1 MTQIQHVSLPHNPD
15 ISTHPFIMGVK
26 KNERKPL
33 APEFNGIRP
42 PSVISIE
49 NFDDEVID
57 DKGFKQ
63 YQTAFM
69 TWWYTLSPSRRIIYL
84 SSVALAIVGVV
95 VGITIGVTS
104 GGNGAS
110 APVPSPVSAPMPTNS
125 GPLLDDPAYRESNIM
140 AQIQRISSSAD
151 LENQT
156 SPQYKAFR
164 WMIDTDP
171 LKVQSRSASLQ
182 QRYASTVLFFA
193 LNGTAWK
200 NPWFDV
206 NDSSTPNS
214 ECLWYGVEC
223 DQDNQIQ
230 SFFLNE
236 NGLKGQLPSKEL
248 AALSHLK
255 KIDLRGNSIS
265 GTVPNE
271 LGELSHLSTY
281 FTALLLLVRK
291 WVHSHHQCSC
301 GASE

>member
-1 MTQIQHVSLPHNPD
+1 
-15 ISTHPFIMGVK
+15 MGVK

-42 PSVISIE
+42 PSVISVE
-49 NFDDEVID
+49 NFDDEVTD
-57 DKGFKQ
+57 DLGIKR

-84 SSVALAIVGVV
+84 SSVALAIVGIV

-110 APVPSPVSAPMPTNS
+110 SPVPSPVSAPMPTNS
-125 GPLLDDPAYRESNIM
+125 GPLLDNPADRESNIM
-140 AQIQRISSSAD
+140 AQIERISSSAD
-151 LENQT
+151 LDDKT
-156 SPQYKAFR
+156 SPQYKASR
-164 WMIDTDP
+164 WIVDADP

-182 QRYASTVLFFA
+182 QRYASAVLFFA
-193 LNGTAWK
+193 LNGTSWK
-200 NPWFDV
+200 NPWIDV
-206 NDSSTPNS
+206 SDSSTPVS
-214 ECLWYGVEC
+214 ECLWFGVEC

-255 KIDLRGNSIS
+255 KIDFRGNSIS
-265 GTVPNE
+265 GAVPNE
-271 LGELSHLSTY
+271 MGELSHLSTY
-281 FTALLLLVRK
+281 FNDFVLLLRLCI
-291 WVHSHHQCSC
+291 HSHRESSC
-301 GASE
+301 YASE